1 METEAP
7 SRSGDG
13 WSRVGKTLP
22 VRNVQALAACTDE
35 LNAKGLERYIR
46 PDIDDSQVLAAEQSG
61 EVPAIDLRRLLDPDH
76 LEEEAARLR
85 SACEDWGFFQLVNH
99 GVPDE
104 IIANVKR
111 DIQEFFKLPLEVKNA
126 YAQRP
131 GDLQGYGQVFVVSED
146 QKLDWSDRFAIYAQP
161 PEARDLSYW
170 PTHPHSFRKSIEDYS
185 SELMQ
190 VANYVVIFIAKTL
203 HIDTELMED
212 KYVCQTLRMNYYP
225 PCMSLAEK
233 VLGFSP
239 HSDASF
245 VTLLLQ
251 VNPVEGLQIRRH
263 GAWVPVKPHPKAL
276 LVNVGDFLEIMS
288 NGAYKSIEHRVTI
301 NANQERLS
309 ISAFHVPSFDGIISP
324 ATRTPE
330 EKVLYKTMKVKEY
343 AELYMSNK
351 RDGKR
356 TLNHAKL
363 L

>member
-7 SRSGDG
+7 SRTGNG
-13 WSRVGKTLP
+13 WTRVGKTLP

-35 LNAKGLERYIR
+35 LTAECLERYIR
-46 PDIDDSQVLAAEQSG
+46 PDRDDGEVLSG
-61 EVPAIDLRRLLDPDH
+61 EVPAIDLRRLLSPDH

-99 GVPDE
+99 GIPDE
-104 IIANVKR
+104 IIANIKR
-111 DIQEFFKLPLEVKNA
+111 DIQEFFKLPLEVKNV

-131 GDLQGYGQVFVVSED
+131 GDIQGYGQAFVLSED
-146 QKLDWSDRFAIYAQP
+146 QKLDWSDLFAIYAQP

-170 PTHPHSFRKSIEDYS
+170 PTHPQTLRKSIEDYS

-190 VANYVVIFIAKTL
+190 VAHYVVTFIAKTL
-203 HIDTELMED
+203 HIDTELMAD
-212 KYVCQTLRMNYYP
+212 KYVGQAFRMNYYP
-225 PCMSLAEK
+225 PCMSMAEK

-239 HSDASF
+239 HSDGSF

-263 GAWVPVKPHPKAL
+263 DAWIPVKPHPKAL

-288 NGAYKSIEHRVTI
+288 NGAYKSVEHRVTI

-309 ISAFHVPSFDGIISP
+309 ISAFHFPLFDGTISP
-324 ATRTPE
+324 VTRTPE

-351 RDGKR
+351 LDGKR
-356 TLNHAKL
+356 TLDHAKL